1 MPEIEVQSDHGRGRR
16 VAMTGPRIVIGR
28 GRESDVFLPDYRLS
42 RRHAEI
48 EQRGDSYFLIDLG
61 STNGTF
67 LNGQRVIGERRL
79 RDGDLIALGESRLIF
94 SSGVPEDVGEA
105 VTLVGAQSFP
115 IQHLQ
120 ARITARSIEVVDLG
134 RHRSQVQTQTRV
146 FQLLSKA
153 SASLLGNRSLPELF
167 ERILDVIFEAI
178 PVQRCAIVLH
188 DQRHDEAVV
197 RAARSRAGDPI
208 ARVSQAISRRV
219 MEQRVAMLIPNV
231 FEDAGL
237 RGRQSILATG
247 VRSALCAPLWLSPRV
262 GTAEEVIGLVY
273 ADTQEAAQKFTEDEL
288 EILTAFANIAASKI
302 ESARL
307 IEENVEKERLENEMR
322 TAADI
327 QLSILPKDAPHVP
340 GCELTGE
347 SRSCDAVGGD
357 YHDFHWDGRQLSLTV
372 ADVSGKGLGA
382 AMLMTAL
389 RAAVHAHWRDPA
401 LGAAFTRINRTFF
414 ENVPVDRYATCF
426 LARFDPETGKLVYV
440 NAGHPPPLLVRARG
454 QTVLLDD
461 GGPGLGLFD
470 AAEFTVGEV
479 TMAPGDSLL
488 VYSDGVSESW
498 PTSDEAEE
506 HLEEMARSYAAV
518 PVGALRNEVLAAVE
532 RRHGGIRTD
541 DCTLVILRWSPPARP
556 RLVPDP

>member
-1 MPEIEVQSDHGRGRR
+1 MPEIEVQSTHGRGRR
-16 VAMTGPRIVIGR
+16 VTMTGPRVVIGR

-48 EQRGDSYFLIDLG
+48 EQRGDAYFLIDLG

-67 LNGQRVIGERRL
+67 LNGQRVVGERRL
-79 RDGDLIALGESRLIF
+79 RDGDLISLGESRLVF
-94 SSGVPEDVGEA
+94 TSGVPEDVGEA

-134 RHRSQVQTQTRV
+134 RPLPTQVQPQTRV

-178 PVQRCAIVLH
+178 PVQRCAVVLH

-197 RAARSRAGDPI
+197 RAARSRAGEPI

-219 MEQRVAMLIPNV
+219 MDQRVAMLIPNV

-273 ADTQEAAQKFTEDEL
+273 ADTQEAAQKFTEDDL

-307 IEENVEKERLENEMR
+307 IEENIEKERLESEMR
-322 TAADI
+322 TAAEI
-327 QLSILPKDAPHVP
+327 QLSILPKDAPQVP
-340 GCELTGE
+340 WCELTGE

-357 YHDFHWDGRQLSLTV
+357 YHDFHWDGKQLSLAV

-401 LGAAFTRINRTFF
+401 LGAAVARINRTFF
-414 ENVPVDRYATCF
+414 ENVPMDRYATCF
-426 LARFDPETGKLVYV
+426 FGRFDPEAGRLTYV

-454 QTVLLDD
+454 NAEMLAE

-470 AAEFTVGEV
+470 AAEFTLGEV
-479 TMAPGDSLL
+479 AMAPGDSLL

-498 PTSDEAEE
+498 PTSAEAED
-506 HLEEMARSYAAV
+506 HLVEMARSYTAV

-541 DCTLVILRWSPPARP
+541 DCTLVILRWSPPAR
-556 RLVPDP
+556 VPTI

>member
-1 MPEIEVQSDHGRGRR
+1 
-16 VAMTGPRIVIGR
+16 
-28 GRESDVFLPDYRLS
+28 VFLPDYRLS

-48 EQRGDSYFLIDLG
+48 EQRGDAYFLIDLG

-67 LNGQRVIGERRL
+67 LNGQRVVGERRL

-94 SSGVPEDVGEA
+94 SSGIPEDVGEA

-134 RHRSQVQTQTRV
+134 RHRTPAVAQTPLPQTRV

-273 ADTQEAAQKFTEDEL
+273 ADTQEAAQKFAEDDL

-302 ESARL
+302 ESVRL
-307 IEENVEKERLENEMR
+307 IEENVEKDRLENEMR
-322 TAADI
+322 TAAEI

-340 GCELTGE
+340 WCELTGE

-357 YHDFHWDGRQLSLTV
+357 YHDFHWDGKQLSLAV

-389 RAAVHAHWRDPA
+389 RAAVHAHWRDAA
-401 LGAAFTRINRTFF
+401 LGAAVTRINRTFF

-426 LARFDPETGKLVYV
+426 LARFDPEVGRLVYV

-454 QTVLLDD
+454 HAEMLDE

-470 AAEFTVGEV
+470 AAEFAVGEV
-479 TMAPGDSLL
+479 VMEPGDALL

-498 PTSDEAEE
+498 PTSAEAED
-506 HLEEMARSYAAV
+506 HLVEMARSYTAV

-541 DCTLVILRWSPPARP
+541 DCTLVILRWSPPPRA
-556 RLVPDP
+556 RLVTPEP